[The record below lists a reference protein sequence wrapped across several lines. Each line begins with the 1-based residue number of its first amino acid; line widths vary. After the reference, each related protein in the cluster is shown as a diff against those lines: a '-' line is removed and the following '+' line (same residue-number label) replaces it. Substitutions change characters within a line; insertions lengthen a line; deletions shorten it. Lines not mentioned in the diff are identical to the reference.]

1 MQVRMRKLSWP
12 LQRGENQPKTNIM
25 NEELQQAIDA
35 GKVTLQAAEVLSQL
49 QPGAC
54 CLHKSWGFGRVAEW
68 SLLTGQ
74 IVIDFQSKKGHV
86 MQAQY
91 AAETLQPIPAEHILA
106 RKIAD
111 PAGVRK
117 QAQEDPVSLL
127 RDILRDHSGRH
138 VGSNCSCARARDLR
152 CDHLKKWWDHQEET
166 QGRRPLSAAWQEDG
180 ACRSAHHAIHTWPGP
195 HRAIS
200 RRSPS
205 QGSSGRPR
213 SDHAGTR

>member
-1 MQVRMRKLSWP
+1 
-12 LQRGENQPKTNIM
+12 M

-91 AAETLQPIPAEHILA
+91 AAETLQPIPAEHILLA
-106 RKIAD
+106 KLQIPLEFGNRLRKIRY
-111 PAGVRK
+111 P
-117 QAQEDPVSLL
+117 
-127 RDILRDHSGRH
+127 
-138 VGSNCSCARARDLR
+138 
-152 CDHLKKWWDHQEET
+152 
-166 QGRRPLSAAWQEDG
+166 
-180 ACRSAHHAIHTWPGP
+180 
-195 HRAIS
+195 
-200 RRSPS
+200 
-205 QGSSGRPR
+205 
-213 SDHAGTR
+213 